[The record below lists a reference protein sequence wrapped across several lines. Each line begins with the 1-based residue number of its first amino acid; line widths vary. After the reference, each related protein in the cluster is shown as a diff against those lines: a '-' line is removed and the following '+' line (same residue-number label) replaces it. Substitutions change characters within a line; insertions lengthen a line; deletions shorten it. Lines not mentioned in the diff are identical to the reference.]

1 MKTIITTAFLVLF
14 SLNLNAQNE
23 DLLSFQDQNPEIVFI
38 SQENFNLLS
47 TEELQVLGEN
57 YILFDKNIELADI
70 KNFDISL
77 KTNFPINTKKYNKS
91 LSDED
96 IQIKLWK
103 KERIDVKIVKRSVFE
118 ASSIQNQN
126 TYLESHCLILIGET
140 LTLQDILS
148 YPF

>member
-1 MKTIITTAFLVLF
+1 MKIIITTAFLVLF

-77 KTNFPINTKKYNKS
+77 KTNFPINTKKK
-91 LSDED
+91 D
-96 IQIKLWK
+96 
-103 KERIDVKIVKRSVFE
+103 
-118 ASSIQNQN
+118 
-126 TYLESHCLILIGET
+126 
-140 LTLQDILS
+140 
-148 YPF
+148 